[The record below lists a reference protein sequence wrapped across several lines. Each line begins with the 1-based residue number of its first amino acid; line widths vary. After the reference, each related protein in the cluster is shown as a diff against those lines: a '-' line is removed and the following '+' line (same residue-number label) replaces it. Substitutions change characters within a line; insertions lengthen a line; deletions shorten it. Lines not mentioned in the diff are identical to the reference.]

1 MAQTRGEQI
10 VDTTTCPTPPP
21 SRVFIAEDNILVS
34 LDLEAILCA
43 MGCEVVGV
51 GTNVAQALQF
61 VNPDKVDVAIID
73 YALEDGTCGRLID
86 ALVAQSIP
94 FVICTVFAPEE
105 IDASYRG
112 APILRKPFEAD
123 EVSRVINQLVGRE
136 QRSSAANG
144 NAT

>member
-1 MAQTRGEQI
+1 MRGEEV
-10 VDTTTCPTPPP
+10 VDTTACRAPPRP
-21 SRVFIAEDNILVS
+21 RVFIAEDSILIS

-51 GTNVAQALQF
+51 GTNLAQALQF
-61 VNPDKVDVAIID
+61 ANPDKIDLAIID
-73 YALEDGTCGRLID
+73 YALEDGTCDRLID

-105 IDASYRG
+105 IEASYRG
-112 APILRKPFEAD
+112 VPILRKPFEAD

-136 QRSSAANG
+136 QRSSASSG
-144 NAT
+144 SAT